1 MPASDSYGEAFG
13 NRLNAQAT
21 SFVTRSLPKTT
32 IAVTELR
39 YDDPQFVPSTPPAE
53 EDAFLIGVH
62 LELYEQYTYWE
73 CGKPAPVSTLRPGD
87 AIIYDVKRTP
97 TFLLN
102 NPFHSVHFYL
112 PRGALD
118 AIADEAEA
126 PRIDELRYRPAVS
139 HADPVLRGI
148 AEALLPLF
156 RNPERSTP
164 FFMDHLLLAVGHHVA
179 TTYGGM
185 IAGTRPVT
193 GGLSFAQERRA
204 KEMMMANLAGD
215 LRLVDLARECGLSA
229 SQFSRAF
236 RRTTGMPPH
245 RWMVQQRIDLA
256 KTLLSQTDTSLAE
269 IALTSGFSD
278 QSHFTRCFSAWTGA
292 SPGLWRRSVRDEN
305 GVLNE
310 GFLRRF

>member
-102 NPFHSVHFYL
+102 NPFHSYTSICRAVPSTRSPMR
-112 PRGALD
+112 PRHLASTNC
-118 AIADEAEA
+118 ATA
-126 PRIDELRYRPAVS
+126 PRSVTQIRS
-139 HADPVLRGI
+139 C
-148 AEALLPLF
+148 AE
-156 RNPERSTP
+156 
-164 FFMDHLLLAVGHHVA
+164 
-179 TTYGGM
+179 
-185 IAGTRPVT
+185 
-193 GGLSFAQERRA
+193 
-204 KEMMMANLAGD
+204 
-215 LRLVDLARECGLSA
+215 
-229 SQFSRAF
+229 
-236 RRTTGMPPH
+236 
-245 RWMVQQRIDLA
+245 
-256 KTLLSQTDTSLAE
+256 
-269 IALTSGFSD
+269 
-278 QSHFTRCFSAWTGA
+278 
-292 SPGLWRRSVRDEN
+292 
-305 GVLNE
+305 
-310 GFLRRF
+310 